1 MSRASHFE
9 RDARAG
15 GRGRTAD
22 GERHPPLAGARR
34 PRRGRGRKGRG
45 RAVDGVG
52 GRVRRDRPRRD
63 ASGPV
68 RLRRVPAPA
77 RARRLGAGADADR
90 AGRGGRPR
98 ARPRQRRRRLPRE
111 AVRARGAP
119 CAPPLA
125 RAPRPAGAAAR
136 PGGRRAAARPRAPR
150 GAPRRRAH
158 RPLREGVR
166 APRDAD
172 APSRRGALPDRA
184 RRARVGHCVR
194 APLERRR
201 RLHAPAAAQARR
213 RRDRDRPRRRLP
225 APRRRMSRLPIR
237 LRVAAA
243 FAAAMAVVLAGTGL
257 FVYARLGNDLSSAL
271 DQDLRLRA
279 QDLSALVRSGHGSL
293 RREAGSGRLAEPGES
308 FAQLVGPDGRVVD
321 ATPPLGGRSLLR
333 PRELGAALHR
343 ARFVDVPS
351 VPGLEEPAR
360 LLAVPVRG
368 RVLVVGATRENRAE
382 ALRNLRTE
390 LLIAGP
396 LALLLATGLGYLLA
410 GAGLRAVETMRRR
423 AAEISADRPGERLP
437 LPGTR
442 DELDRLGETLNEM
455 LARLEA
461 AIERERDFVAEA
473 GHELRTPLALLR
485 AELDFALHHAESEE
499 E

>member
-1 MSRASHFE
+1 M
-9 RDARAG
+9 
-15 GRGRTAD
+15 
-22 GERHPPLAGARR
+22 
-34 PRRGRGRKGRG
+34 K
-45 RAVDGVG
+45 
-52 GRVRRDRPRRD
+52 
-63 ASGPV
+63 
-68 RLRRVPAPA
+68 
-77 RARRLGAGADADR
+77 
-90 AGRGGRPR
+90 
-98 ARPRQRRRRLPRE
+98 
-111 AVRARGAP
+111 
-119 CAPPLA
+119 
-125 RAPRPAGAAAR
+125 
-136 PGGRRAAARPRAPR
+136 
-150 GAPRRRAH
+150 
-158 RPLREGVR
+158 
-166 APRDAD
+166 
-172 APSRRGALPDRA
+172 
-184 RRARVGHCVR
+184 
-194 APLERRR
+194 
-201 RLHAPAAAQARR
+201 
-213 RRDRDRPRRRLP
+213 
-225 APRRRMSRLPIR
+225 RLPIR

-257 FVYARLGNDLSSAL
+257 FVYARLGDDLSRAL

-293 RREAGSGRLAEPGES
+293 RREAGSGRLVERGES

-321 ATPPLGGRSLLR
+321 ATPPLGGRSLIR
-333 PRELGAALHR
+333 PRELHAALRR

-351 VPGLEEPAR
+351 VPGLDEPAR

-396 LALLLATGLGYLLA
+396 LALLVATGLGYLLA
-410 GAGLRAVETMRRR
+410 GTGLRAVEAMRRR

-442 DELDRLGETLNEM
+442 DELDRLGATLNEM

-499 E
+499 ELRDALREASAETDRLVQLAGDLLLIASADRGKLRLREERVFARELLESVDNRFAWRAREAGRPLEIDAPAGLRLTGDRVRLEQALGNLVENALRHGHGAVRLEARAVDGHVELHVRDEGAGLPPELVPRAFQRFSRLDESRVGGGAGLGLAIVDAIAEAHGGSARADGADVWISVPAR